1 MITFKI
7 FQLEVSSSLFR
18 QIFDMVT
25 SKVFSYMMAFVCVNK
40 NSLPHYTTISDLLV
54 FIIFDASIP
63 QTTIFSFVSFHCVSA
78 SNKWRHKWNR
88 ASFYL
93 AMMRCLWLCYGSDWK
108 FGLAAREG
116 NCFPWMAR
124 VKWEKEKEEMWN
136 ENGNSKGRV
145 WVGKQDK
152 EPFPPPLP
160 LLLSFVS
167 ACPSSFFIPI
177 LVLIR

>member
-1 MITFKI
+1 MITLKI

-25 SKVFSYMMAFVCVNK
+25 SKVFRYMMAFVCVNK
-40 NSLPHYTTISDLLV
+40 NSLPHYATISDLLV
-54 FIIFDASIP
+54 FIIFAASVS

-93 AMMRCLWLCYGSDWK
+93 TMMRCLWLCYGSDWK

-124 VKWEKEKEEMWN
+124 VTWEKEKEEMWN